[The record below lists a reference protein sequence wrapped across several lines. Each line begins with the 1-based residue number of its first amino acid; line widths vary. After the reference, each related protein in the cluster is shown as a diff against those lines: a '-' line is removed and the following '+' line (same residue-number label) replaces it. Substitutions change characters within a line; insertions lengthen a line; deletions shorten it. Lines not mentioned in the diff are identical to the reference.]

1 MKLVACDLDGTILD
15 DHKQPDQDLK
25 DVIEKL
31 RERDIGFTIVSGRNE
46 EIMHQFVDHFD
57 VTLPYVTNNGGNIY
71 QKHNCLLNDCIP
83 VSCNSGFLRALYQN
97 GIPFRAFA
105 EESFYNYSTSP
116 FFEERMGKLM
126 YLMTPFDPSED
137 YTDRHFYKITTDFI
151 DHKEVLPDFLE
162 MVHREFPELTYLK
175 AENYV
180 YCANSKTATKGHAL
194 KSVCEMIGI
203 GLEDVIAFGDN
214 GNDLSMLEAAGVSV
228 AMGNSLEDIKRKCDY
243 VCEDNNHM
251 GVASFL
257 KEYFK
262 L

>member
-46 EIMHQFVDHFD
+46 EIMHQFVDYFD

-71 QKHNCLLNDCIP
+71 QKHRCLLNDCIP
-83 VSCNSGFLRALYQN
+83 VSYNNDYLKVLYDN
-97 GIPFRAFA
+97 EVPFRAYGV
-105 EESFYNYSTSP
+105 EGFYAYSTSD
-116 FFEERMGKLM
+116 FFKERMASIADLM
-126 YLMTPFDPSED
+126 KPFDPEED
-137 YTDRHFYKITTDFI
+137 QSVYHFYKITSDFI
-151 DHKEVLPDFLE
+151 DHKEALPRFQE
-162 MVHREFPELTYLK
+162 MVEQKFSDITFLK

-180 YCANSKTATKGHAL
+180 YCGNSGTATKGQAL

-243 VCEDNNHM
+243 VCGDNNHV
-251 GVASFL
+251 GVSSFL